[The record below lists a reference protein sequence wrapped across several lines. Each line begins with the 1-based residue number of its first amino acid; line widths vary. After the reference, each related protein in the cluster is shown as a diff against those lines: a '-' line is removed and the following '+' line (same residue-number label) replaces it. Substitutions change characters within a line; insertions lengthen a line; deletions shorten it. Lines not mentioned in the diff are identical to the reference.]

1 MTPLSKVLALFPS
14 LVMALAATCVGWLV
28 WVPGPLPALALFGT
42 LYVFP
47 LLAFHIHQQLFP
59 LKDGISNL
67 VGEGYSPWWG
77 THQIQLVYIAFPALE
92 IALRLVPG
100 VFSAWL
106 RLWGS
111 KVGRHVYWT
120 PHLELGDRSML
131 EVGDG
136 VVWGHR
142 VGISGHIIKPR
153 RGNLMLLCR
162 RVRIGSGV
170 FIGAGALIG
179 PGAVI
184 SDGAFLTTGQVVR
197 PGQKVRA

>member
-1 MTPLSKVLALFPS
+1 MTALSRVLALFPA
-14 LVMALAATCVGWLV
+14 LVMTLAAGCLGWLL
-28 WVPGPLPALALFGT
+28 WSPGLVPAAALLAS

-47 LLAFHIHQQLFP
+47 LVAFHIHDRIHP
-59 LKDGISNL
+59 LRDGISNL
-67 VGEGYSPWWG
+67 VGGDYSPWWG
-77 THQIQLVYIAFPALE
+77 THQIQLIYIAFPALE

-100 VFSAWL
+100 LFSAWL

-111 KVGRHVYWT
+111 KIGRGVYWT

-131 EVGDG
+131 EIGDG

-179 PGAVI
+179 PGAHI
-184 SDGAFLTTGQVVR
+184 EDGAFLRTGQVVR

>member
-1 MTPLSKVLALFPS
+1 MTPLSKALALFPS
-14 LVMALAATCVGWLV
+14 LVMVLASTCVGWLV
-28 WVPGPLPALALFGT
+28 WVPGPLPVLALFGT

-47 LLAFHIHQQLFP
+47 LLVFHIHQRLFP

-100 VFSAWL
+100 AFSAWL

-111 KVGRHVYWT
+111 KVGSHVYWT

-131 EVGDG
+131 EVGDS